1 MIALKANQAQ
11 TFGEIRSRSVARPA
25 AGAHGRATLSDKGKK
40 PSHLIDYARRWFA
53 EERWPM
59 SPKLRAV
66 RAIMEKLEYGRDA
79 KPSAPARHACQS
91 AQKGGRPKPPPIRYA
106 RITGMGRS

>member
-25 AGAHGRATLSDKGKK
+25 AGAHGLATLSDKGKK

-66 RAIMEKLEYGRDA
+66 RAIMEKLDP
-79 KPSAPARHACQS
+79 K
-91 AQKGGRPKPPPIRYA
+91 PKPPPLSEPAA
-106 RITGMGRS
+106 RRVELADGEEAEAIGYPKALALLS